1 MTRTIKASEIKKG
14 MVIQL
19 RVEVDSTLYFGGRI
33 GLHQEDGQR
42 VNVPADFTVEVLR
55 EHRPDEPAPGSVVR
69 TTSGDT
75 FCRVEHRSARWQRVG
90 GTGLTWTW
98 NEILSLSSGNP
109 EILFNSEGR

>member
-1 MTRTIKASEIKKG
+1 MTRTIKVSEIRKG
-14 MVIQL
+14 MTVQFQME
-19 RVEVDSTLYFGGRI
+19 VESTLEVVDRI
-33 GLHQEDGQR
+33 AIHQEDGQR